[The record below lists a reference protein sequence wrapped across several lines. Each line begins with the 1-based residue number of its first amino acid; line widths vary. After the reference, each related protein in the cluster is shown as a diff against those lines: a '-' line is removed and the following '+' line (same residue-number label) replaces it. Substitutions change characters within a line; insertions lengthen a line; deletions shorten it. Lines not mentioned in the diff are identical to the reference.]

1 MYFSREKNE
10 RTPLNTLIVC
20 WEAPWNKLIIWGG
33 LSTCKLR
40 AERGPQAASNSV
52 SEPPNTQTACWEG
65 SGGGPESRL
74 WASQHANC
82 MLRGVCLQS
91 LALLATS
98 LSNLFLVAP
107 WQTICI
113 SLHLMWQGM
122 QMSGKEWLR
131 LREWM
136 GPMDFVNPQ
145 KNNDYMNRN
154 VWKRTRHYVPKVFN
168 TCTLTRKAETCNVK
182 YSMSCNHNK
191 LQRARW
197 RCGSACDTG

>member
-1 MYFSREKNE
+1 MLCYFSRGQKREDPSQHANCVL
-10 RTPLNTLIVC
+10 RGPLKQAHHL
-20 WEAPWNKLIIWGG
+20 GG

-40 AERGPQAASNSV
+40 AERGPEAASNSV
-52 SEPPNTQTACWEG
+52 SEPPNTQIACWEG

-145 KNNDYMNRN
+145 KTNDYTNRN
-154 VWKRTRHYVPKVFN
+154 VWKRTRHYVPKFFN
-168 TCTLTRKAETCNVK
+168 TCT
-182 YSMSCNHNK
+182 
-191 LQRARW
+191 RARW
-197 RCGSACDTG
+197 RYGSACDTGYIKPLMFFILCSNPCLY